1 MQQSANIELKLN
13 FRKYFDIAL
22 ILAVFTHMVGF
33 IFFPSYEPVPY
44 VPPPDDEIVVVE
56 ELEEV
61 QVPLPP
67 VQVARPRIPIASEF
81 AEVEISEE
89 ADPEETI
96 EDTDVD
102 IENPS
107 AARLNYVE
115 EGEGSAFTTY
125 SDPPMEKRIY
135 KPEYPQLAR
144 QAGIEGTV
152 VARVYIDERGNVF
165 KVEIIQSPSE
175 IFIQPVKDA
184 LFKSQFYPAKQRDIA
199 VKSQILVPFDFYL
212 RGSG

>member
-1 MQQSANIELKLN
+1 MQHTANIELKLN

-22 ILAVFTHMVGF
+22 ILAVLTHMSSF
-33 IFFPSYEPVPY
+33 IFFPSYQPVPY
-44 VPPPDDEIVVVE
+44 VPPVDDEIVVVE
-56 ELEEV
+56 EMEEV
-61 QVPLPP
+61 EVPLPP

-81 AEVEISEE
+81 TEVEISEE

-107 AARLNYVE
+107 AARLNYVDP
-115 EGEGSAFTTY
+115 GEGAALTTY
-125 SDPPMEKRIY
+125 SDPPMEKKIF
-135 KPEYPQLAR
+135 KPEYPLIAR

-165 KVEIIQSPSE
+165 RVDIVQSPSE

-184 LFKSQFYPAKQRDIA
+184 LFKSEFYPAKQRDIA
-199 VKSQILVPFDFYL
+199 VKSQILVPFDFFV
-212 RGSG
+212 RGGG